1 MRVVSGGGRV
11 STAAEYRL
19 SDHFGL
25 LNRTAWLLSL
35 FSDCLPAVQR
45 SPNSETA
52 ARPVGGGGCGWCG
65 WCGVEGYAVAAEG
78 AMRLRTEVVRRRATT
93 TTVATKA
100 SSDQMMRPTMP
111 APTPDAV
118 VSAPSIAL

>member
-1 MRVVSGGGRV
+1 MWMRIASGSRRV
-11 STAAEYRL
+11 TTAAEYRL

-45 SPNSETA
+45 SPNAETA
-52 ARPVGGGGCGWCG
+52 ARPVGGGGCG